1 MSLVFADIATQR
13 KALASRTISASE
25 LARSYLDRIARFDS
39 DLGSFITVAE
49 ESAMAAAA
57 EADRRLARGDASP
70 LCGIPIAHKDIF
82 CTNGIRT
89 SCASRM
95 LANFIAPYDAHVVSL
110 AHAAGTV
117 MVGKTNMD
125 EFAMGSSGESS
136 YFGATANPFDLSRV
150 PGGSS
155 SGSAAAVAAGLISAA
170 TGSDTGGSIRQPAAF
185 CGVTGV
191 KPTYGRVSRYG
202 MIAFASSLDCA
213 GVIARS
219 AADAA
224 LLLGSIAGFDARDS
238 TSVDVPVPDYT
249 TALDNDIRGWRIG
262 LPAEYLSDLDPAAGA
277 MLDEV
282 RRVLEQ
288 AGAEFIDV
296 SLRHSRW
303 AIPAYY
309 VIAPA
314 EASANL
320 SRYDGVRFG
329 HRCESPRDLFD
340 LYRRSRSEG
349 FGIEVK
355 RRIMTGTYA
364 LSVGYFDAYYLKAQ
378 RVRRLIRQDF
388 LDAFGAVDLL
398 LTPTTPGV
406 AFKAGALRDDPV
418 DMYRQDIHTIGA
430 SLAGLPGL
438 SMPAGE
444 AGGLPLGAQLLAPH
458 FAEERL
464 FAVAAA
470 FQRATDW
477 HLRRPE
483 AYA

>member
-1 MSLVFADIATQR
+1 MDGLDNAVGHMLEAAQATLER
-13 KALASRTISASE
+13 AG
-25 LARSYLDRIARFDS
+25 ARF
-39 DLGSFITVAE
+39 V
-49 ESAMAAAA
+49 
-57 EADRRLARGDASP
+57 
-70 LCGIPIAHKDIF
+70 
-82 CTNGIRT
+82 
-89 SCASRM
+89 
-95 LANFIAPYDAHVVSL
+95 
-110 AHAAGTV
+110 
-117 MVGKTNMD
+117 
-125 EFAMGSSGESS
+125 
-136 YFGATANPFDLSRV
+136 
-150 PGGSS
+150 
-155 SGSAAAVAAGLISAA
+155 
-170 TGSDTGGSIRQPAAF
+170 
-185 CGVTGV
+185 
-191 KPTYGRVSRYG
+191 
-202 MIAFASSLDCA
+202 
-213 GVIARS
+213 
-219 AADAA
+219 
-224 LLLGSIAGFDARDS
+224 
-238 TSVDVPVPDYT
+238 
-249 TALDNDIRGWRIG
+249 
-262 LPAEYLSDLDPAAGA
+262 
-277 MLDEV
+277 
-282 RRVLEQ
+282 
-288 AGAEFIDV
+288 DV
-296 SLRHSRW
+296 SLPHTRH

-314 EASANL
+314 EASTNL

-329 HRCESPRDLFD
+329 HRCENPRDLYD

-349 FGIEVK
+349 FGNEVK

-406 AFKAGALRDDPV
+406 AFKV